1 MTHWIY
7 DSKTI
12 KGIIK
17 TFRSRLLRRRSFCR
31 IDLSSV
37 RDLYRTETLIINVTG
52 FDYTSIGR
60 DGIGS
65 FILYNTIKV
74 YNLPYLF
81 FLYMNPTTGLSH
93 VIYINTSSL
102 DYILFCGE
110 RGELIHVAFLYSSSM
125 IFLTWIW
132 NGIGKG
138 RDVCERFINI
148 MWIHPNT
155 RLYSL

>member
-65 FILYNTIKV
+65 FVLYNTIKV
-74 YNLPYLF
+74 YNSPYLF
-81 FLYMNPTTGLSH
+81 FLYTNQQQGYRTLS
-93 VIYINTSSL
+93 
-102 DYILFCGE
+102 ILI
-110 RGELIHVAFLYSSSM
+110 RPA
-125 IFLTWIW
+125 
-132 NGIGKG
+132 
-138 RDVCERFINI
+138 
-148 MWIHPNT
+148 
-155 RLYSL
+155 